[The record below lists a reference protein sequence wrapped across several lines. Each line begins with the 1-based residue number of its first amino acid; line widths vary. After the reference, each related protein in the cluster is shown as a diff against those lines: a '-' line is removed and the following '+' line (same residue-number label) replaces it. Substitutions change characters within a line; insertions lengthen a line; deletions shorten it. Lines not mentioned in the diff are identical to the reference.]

1 MTRPLVV
8 LVHGTRQTR
17 HEWDGYAELLPG
29 AELLAIDLPGH
40 GSRAGERCTREAAMA
55 AIHDAVR
62 SRDDGQPVVLVG
74 HSLGGYLAA
83 LYMEESTTAGRDD
96 VDALVLVG
104 TTADPASPVAG
115 VYRGFAKIL
124 PIVGFE
130 RMTTIA
136 NVFYRALGER
146 GELPGPESYEALDD
160 AWKVVFADCG
170 PRNLEPVRAPVTIV
184 NGQFDQMRLHA
195 RRWAAASGNATV
207 HLVPGATHLLP
218 ITHKPQLAAILAEV
232 AAATG

>member
-17 HEWDGYAELLPG
+17 RQWEGYAELLPE
-29 AELLAIDLPGH
+29 AQLLAIDLPGH
-40 GSRAGERCTREAAMA
+40 GSRAGERCTREATMA
-55 AIHDAVR
+55 VIDEAVR
-62 SRDDGQPVVLVG
+62 SRADGQPVVLVG

-83 LYMEESTTAGRDD
+83 LYMQEAAMAGRDD
-96 VDALVLVG
+96 IDALVLVG
-104 TTADPASPVAG
+104 TTADPTSPVAG
-115 VYRGFAKIL
+115 IYRGFAKVL
-124 PIVGFE
+124 PVVGFE
-130 RMTTIA
+130 RMTAIA
-136 NVFYRALGER
+136 NCFYRLLGER

-170 PRNLEPVRAPVTIV
+170 PHNLEQVRVPVTIV

-218 ITHKPQLAAILAEV
+218 ITHEPQLAAILAEV
-232 AAATG
+232 VAATC